1 MISDTNNTA
10 SQVTEI
16 RELSLDEIDE
26 ISGAGL
32 GSFLR
37 KVANAIKSI
46 FDGPGDHRRPT
57 DRPN

>member
-1 MISDTNNTA
+1 MQNFEQTSP
-10 SQVTEI
+10 EI
-16 RELSLDEIDE
+16 RVLTDAELDD

-46 FDGPGDHRRPT
+46 FDGPGDLRRPT
-57 DRPN
+57 DRPQ

>member
-1 MISDTNNTA
+1 MIDQNRTSPEAMD
-10 SQVTEI
+10 I
-16 RELSLDEIDE
+16 RELSFDEIDDV
-26 ISGAGL
+26 SGASI

-37 KVANAIKSI
+37 KVAHAIKSI